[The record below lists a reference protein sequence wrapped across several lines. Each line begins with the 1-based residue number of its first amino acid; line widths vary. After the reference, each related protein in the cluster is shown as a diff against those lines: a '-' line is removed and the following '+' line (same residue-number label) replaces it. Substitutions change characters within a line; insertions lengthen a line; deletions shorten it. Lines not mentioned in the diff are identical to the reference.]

1 MLKSFLKQ
9 ISYAAIDVWYSVL
22 DSLDDVRNDYLLH
35 MFYGFLMAIPLVFI
49 FGWVGIVFVFFIAA
63 LKEVLDFIRSTQFKA
78 EFNYKN
84 SVIDIVFT
92 VAPSIIVWAI

>member
-1 MLKSFLKQ
+1 MFKK

-35 MFYGFLMAIPLVFI
+35 MFYGFLMSIPLVLI
-49 FGWVGIVFVFFIAA
+49 FGWVGIVFIFIIAS
-63 LKEVLDFIRSTQFKA
+63 LKEALDFIRSKQFEA

-84 SVIDIVFT
+84 SAIDILFT